1 MFACVFVDVG
11 GIIWIRRFVMKE
23 NLKKIG
29 IGIAMIIG
37 FLIIFGSRF
46 SLLLADI
53 GIWKKILSIFN
64 LG

>member
-1 MFACVFVDVG
+1 
-11 GIIWIRRFVMKE
+11 MKE

-46 SLLLADI
+46 SLLLSDI
-53 GIWKKILSIFN
+53 GIWKKILSLFN

>member
-1 MFACVFVDVG
+1 VFGGVG

-23 NLKKIG
+23 NFKKIG

-53 GIWKKILSIFN
+53 GIWKKILSLFN